1 MVLLIGIR
9 GSGPQTLACYCP
21 SGVLD
26 GDPHNLR
33 GVGLLYSL
41 SGLLMFLSLLLIVVL
56 FILNVYFPDQIFELI
71 FPPLTIFFMLLSVL
85 IANQPIVS
93 QEFLER
99 STLLGH
105 SILVGHGTLSILGYL
120 LFGVACLTSIFFLY
134 QEKRIK
140 IKPCC
145 LRK

>member
-1 MVLLIGIR
+1 
-9 GSGPQTLACYCP
+9 
-21 SGVLD
+21 
-26 GDPHNLR
+26 
-33 GVGLLYSL
+33 
-41 SGLLMFLSLLLIVVL
+41 MFLSLLLIVVL